1 MPQFPKVLDRG
12 CDAMRPKRKLFPAAD
27 RSRWRK
33 ILPGAA
39 MAASAAFFVLAVGG
53 AASLWHDR
61 ALNRSIAREMEEQ
74 PAVSETSGAAVSPE
88 QTPSAGS
95 TAQRPAAPKG
105 FLDAVQ
111 QYPDL
116 RAWLSWEDV
125 LDTPAAQ
132 AADNDWY
139 LTHTLDGA
147 ESPAGTPFFDT
158 LAAAD
163 GTDPVAVVFGHN
175 MKSGE
180 AFGRLKRYSSEQAAQ
195 AAPVLTAIFAGGVR
209 EYTLFAAF
217 IEDVGQKNYWHYPD
231 TALESREEFLRLAYR
246 RSLYWLADPPETTSI
261 LALSTC
267 TGSTGVNSRLV
278 LLLYE
283 NPA

>member
-1 MPQFPKVLDRG
+1 MKTK
-12 CDAMRPKRKLFPAAD
+12 KRRPAA
-27 RSRWRK
+27 RGRWYGRAVF
-33 ILPGAA
+33 GAA
-39 MAASAAFFVLAVGG
+39 VAACAVFLALAAGD

-61 ALNRSIAREMEEQ
+61 ALNRSIAGGLQ
-74 PAVSETSGAAVSPE
+74 SPPAAASAAQGAASA
-88 QTPSAGS
+88 AGS
-95 TAQRPAAPKG
+95 LLAGITPAYPAAPEG
-105 FLDAVQ
+105 FLRAAQ

-116 RAWLSWEDV
+116 RAWLSWGEA

-132 AADNDWY
+132 AQDNSWY

-180 AFGRLKRYSSEQAAQ
+180 AFGKLKQYSTQQAAQ
-195 AAPVLTAIFAGGVR
+195 TAPVLTAVFAGGVH

-217 IEDVGQKNYWHYPD
+217 IEDVGQAEYWPYPD
-231 TALESREEFLRLAYR
+231 TALQDRDEFLRLAGQR
-246 RSLYWLADPPETTSI
+246 ALYWLSDPPDHASI

-267 TGSTGVNSRLV
+267 TKSTGVNSRLV
-278 LLLYE
+278 LLFCETL
-283 NPA
+283 P